1 MLPREGR
8 PPTKRRVDYRPP
20 AFCIDTLHLTFDLDP
35 EATEVTAV
43 LAFRRNPD
51 AAAQDRRAPLVLDGE
66 QQTDVRA
73 ELDGRVLSSTR
84 AQLSTSHLTI
94 LEPPDRGVLTVR
106 SRIAPIRNVALEG
119 LYLSSG
125 VFCTQCEPEGFR
137 RITYFPDRPDV
148 LTQFTVTLR
157 AERARYPVLLS
168 NGNRVEAGP
177 LNGGWHFATW
187 RDPFPKPSYL
197 FALVAGDLAAMT
209 DTFTTASGRTVELS
223 IYSTARNLPRCGHA
237 MASLKRAMRWDEERF
252 GREYDLDTFMI
263 FCADD
268 FNMGA
273 MENKGLNIF
282 NSRLV
287 LADPEV
293 ATDADYI
300 AIEGVVGHEYFHN
313 WTGNRVTCRDWF
325 QLSLKEGL
333 TVFRDQEFSS
343 DVGSRAVERIAAV
356 EYLRREQFSE
366 DAGPMAHPVRPD
378 EYQEI
383 NNFYTSTVYE
393 KGAEVIRMQHTL
405 LGGDAFRRGMDLY
418 FERYDGRAV
427 TCDDFAQAMQ
437 DASGIELAQFRRWY
451 GQAGTPVV
459 AARGRYDARTRS
471 YTLELAQRTAP
482 TPGQPRKL
490 PFHIPV
496 RMGLVGPDGRDIPL
510 RLQGETSASGTSRVL
525 SLTQAS
531 QSFRFVDVTARPV
544 PSLLRGF
551 SAPVKLEF
559 DYSDDDLA
567 LLAAHDSDPVNRW
580 DAAQRSFAHAIL
592 RLARTAR
599 SGAAPASGRARGRE
613 GAVVAIPDNI
623 VALVERLLADQAS
636 DPALIALALT
646 LPDPAY
652 VAALEPTLDVDGV
665 ASAWYLLQ
673 RELARRHRSLLERV
687 ESARRPGGAYAPT
700 PAQIGPRSLAN
711 ACLRYVGALDD
722 APARSRAIQRY
733 DRAGNMTDAIAA
745 LSSIKD
751 SAAPD
756 RDDLFARFE
765 SRWRDEPL
773 VLDKWFALQARS
785 HRDDALP
792 RVKAL
797 LAHPRFNVKN
807 PNRVRSLVGAFSLG
821 NFTRFHAIDGSGYAF
836 TADQILALDPA
847 NPQLASALA
856 GAFNLWKRFPEP
868 RRAAMERALL
878 RIARTPGLSP
888 DVREVVTRTLED

>member
-20 AFCIDTLHLTFDLDP
+20 AFCIDALHLTFDLDP
-35 EATEVTAV
+35 DSTEVTAV

-51 AAAQDRRAPLVLDGE
+51 AAAPDRRAPLVLDGE
-66 QQTDVRA
+66 QQSDVRV
-73 ELDGRVLSSTR
+73 ELDGQPLPAARVQVT
-84 AQLSTSHLTI
+84 ATHLTI
-94 LEPPDRGVLTVR
+94 DHPPERGTLTVR
-106 SRIAPIRNVALEG
+106 SRIAPARNIALEG
-119 LYLSSG
+119 LYISSG

-148 LTQFTVTLR
+148 LTEFVVTLR

-177 LNGGWHFATW
+177 LPGGRHYATW

-197 FALVAGDLAAMT
+197 FALVAGDLAALT
-209 DTFTTASGRTVELS
+209 DTFTTGSGRTVELR
-223 IYSTARNLPRCGHA
+223 IYSTPRNLPRCGHA

-293 ATDADYI
+293 ATDADYN

-405 LGGDAFRRGMDLY
+405 LGPETFRRGMDLY
-418 FERYDGRAV
+418 FERFDGRAV

-437 DASGIELAQFRRWY
+437 DASGIDLAQFRRWY

-459 AARGRYDARTRS
+459 AVRGRYDARARS

-496 RMGLVGPDGRDIPL
+496 RIGLVGPDGRDMPL
-510 RLQGETSASGTSRVL
+510 RLHGEAAPAGTTRVL
-525 SLTQAS
+525 SLTQAA
-531 QSFRFVDVTARPV
+531 QAFRFVDVPARPV

-559 DYSDDDLA
+559 EYTDEDLA
-567 LLAAHDSDPVNRW
+567 LLAAHDSDAVNRW
-580 DAAQRSFAHAIL
+580 DAAQRAFAHAIL
-592 RLARTAR
+592 RLARAAR
-599 SGAAPASGRARGRE
+599 AGHGM
-613 GAVVAIPDNI
+613 AVPESITI
-623 VALVERLLADQAS
+623 LVERLLGDHTS
-636 DPALIALALT
+636 DPALIALALS

-652 VAALEPTLDVDGV
+652 VAALEPVLDVDAV
-665 ASAWYLLQ
+665 AAAWHLLQ
-673 RELARRHRSLLERV
+673 RDVARRHRALFERV
-687 ESARRPGGAYAPT
+687 EQTRRPSDPYAPT
-700 PAQIGPRSLAN
+700 PVQMGQRSLAN
-711 ACLRYVGALDD
+711 VCLRYLGALDD
-722 APARSRAIQRY
+722 APARTRAIQRY
-733 DRAGNMTDAIAA
+733 DRAANMTDAIAA
-745 LSSIKD
+745 LAAVKD
-751 SAAPD
+751 SGAPD

-765 SRWRDEPL
+765 ARWRDEPL

-785 HRDDALP
+785 QRDDALA
-792 RVKAL
+792 RVKTL
-797 LAHPRFNVKN
+797 LTHPRFNVKN
-807 PNRVRSLVGAFSLG
+807 PNRVRSLVGAFALG
-821 NFTRFHAIDGSGYAF
+821 NFVRFHAADGSGYAF
-836 TADQILALDPA
+836 TADQVLALDPA

-856 GAFNLWKRFPEP
+856 GAFNLWKRFAEP
-868 RRAAMERALL
+868 RRGAMERALV
-878 RIARTPGLSP
+878 RMARAPGLSP

>member
-1 MLPREGR
+1 MMLPREGR

-20 AFCIDTLHLTFDLDP
+20 PFRIDTLHLTFDLDAD
-35 EATEVTAV
+35 ATEVTAT

-51 AAAQDRRAPLVLDGE
+51 AAPQDRTLPFVLDGE
-66 QQTDVRA
+66 QQSDVRLA
-73 ELDGRVLSSTR
+73 LDGVALPASRVRLSGT
-84 AQLSTSHLTI
+84 QLVI
-94 LEPPDRGVLTVR
+94 ADPPEQGTLTVR
-106 SRIAPIRNVALEG
+106 SRIAPARNASLEG

-148 LTQFTVTLR
+148 LTQYTVTLR
-157 AERARYPVLLS
+157 GERGRYPVLLS
-168 NGNRVEAGP
+168 NGNLVDHGP
-177 LNGGWHFATW
+177 LEGGRHYATW

-197 FALVAGDLAAMT
+197 FALVAGDLAALT
-209 DTFTTASGRTVELS
+209 DTFTTRSGRTVELR
-223 IYSTARNLPRCGHA
+223 IYSTARNLPRCHHA
-237 MASLKRAMRWDEERF
+237 MASLKRAMRWDEERY

-293 ATDADYI
+293 ATDADYN
-300 AIEGVVGHEYFHN
+300 AIEGVIGHEYFHN

-405 LGGDAFRRGMDLY
+405 LGPEAFRRGMDLY
-418 FERYDGRAV
+418 FERFDGRAV

-437 DASGIELAQFRRWY
+437 DASGLDLTQFRRWY
-451 GQAGTPVV
+451 AQAGTPVV
-459 AARGRYDARTRS
+459 AARGRYDARSRT
-471 YTLELAQRTAP
+471 YTLDLEQRTAP

-490 PFHIPV
+490 PFHIPLRV
-496 RMGLVGPDGRDIPL
+496 GLVGPDGRDLPL
-510 RLQGETSASGTSRVL
+510 RLHGEPSASPGTRVL
-525 SLTQAS
+525 SLTQTT
-531 QSFRFVDVTARPV
+531 QTFRFVDVPVRPV

-559 DYSDDDLA
+559 DYSDQELA
-567 LLAAHDSDPVNRW
+567 FLAAHDSDPVNRW

-592 RLARTAR
+592 RLARAAR
-599 SGAAPASGRARGRE
+599 AGHAL
-613 GAVVAIPDNI
+613 AVPDGLS
-623 VALVERLLADQAS
+623 ALFERLLADSSS
-636 DPALIALALT
+636 DPALLALALT

-652 VAALEPTLDVDGV
+652 VAALEPVLDVDGV
-665 ASAWYLLQ
+665 TMAWRALQ
-673 RELARRHRSLLERV
+673 RELASRHRAALERV
-687 ESARRPGGAYAPT
+687 ETARRPASPYAPT
-700 PAQIGPRSLAN
+700 PMQVGQRSLAN
-711 ACLRYVGALDD
+711 VCLRYLGSLDD
-722 APARSRAIQRY
+722 VAARKRAALRY
-733 DRAGNMTDAIAA
+733 ERAGNMTDAIAA
-745 LSSIKD
+745 LAAIKD
-751 SAAPD
+751 SGATD

-765 SRWRDEPL
+765 ARWRDEPL

-785 HRDDALP
+785 QREDALA
-792 RVKAL
+792 RVKSL
-797 LAHPRFNVKN
+797 LSHPRFNVRN
-807 PNRVRSLVGAFSLG
+807 PNRVRSLVGAFALG
-821 NFTRFHAIDGSGYAF
+821 NFMRFHGADGAGYAF
-836 TADQILALDPA
+836 AADQVLTLDPA

-856 GAFNLWKRFPEP
+856 GAFNLWKRFPDP
-868 RRAAMERALL
+868 RRGAMERALM